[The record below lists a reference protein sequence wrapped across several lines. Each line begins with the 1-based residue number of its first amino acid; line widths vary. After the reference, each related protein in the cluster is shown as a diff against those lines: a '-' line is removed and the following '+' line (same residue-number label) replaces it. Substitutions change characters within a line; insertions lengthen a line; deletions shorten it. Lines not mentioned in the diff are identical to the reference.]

1 MASLNLG
8 VQGAANRYL
17 AAHGH
22 AKRIR
27 MNARNARKTENALV
41 FTLEAEVFDA
51 PEVEQRIGERY
62 LQHEGD

>member
-1 MASLNLG
+1 MASLGSAYLRET
-8 VQGAANRYL
+8 NRYL

-62 LQHEGD
+62 LQREGD